1 MRILLLVGPRGAGK
15 TTACQRFLRRAGALG
30 WRLGGILAPGRFGD
44 DGGKT
49 GMDIEDVATGERRTL
64 GWAEADPERLT
75 VGRFRMDEGVMSWSL
90 DVVLQALALPGAVVL
105 VDEIGPLE
113 LRQGRGLAPVLD
125 ALGMAS
131 ARAALLVV
139 REELGAEL
147 AARLDHLSPR
157 TVRLDATARDAVP
170 DLLVDALC
178 GSSGVPC
185 GE

>member
-49 GMDIEDVATGERRTL
+49 GMDIEDVA
-64 GWAEADPERLT
+64 
-75 VGRFRMDEGVMSWSL
+75 M
-90 DVVLQALALPGAVVL
+90 
-105 VDEIGPLE
+105 
-113 LRQGRGLAPVLD
+113 APVLD